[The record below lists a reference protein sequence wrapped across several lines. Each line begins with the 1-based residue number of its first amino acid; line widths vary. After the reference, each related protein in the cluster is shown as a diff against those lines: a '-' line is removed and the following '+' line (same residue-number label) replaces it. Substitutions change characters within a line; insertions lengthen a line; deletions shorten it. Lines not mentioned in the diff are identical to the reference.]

1 MSFSHPLPL
10 STAARSRGHA
20 PFVAWLV
27 LLVAAA
33 GVIPAGAQQRVDV
46 GRRAP
51 RAEPM
56 DSFTDRQLRRLQ
68 HQLDSLARVYSEND
82 QLTALE
88 RRRVEDAL
96 ARALDRIEEM
106 SARANGEMAVRSML
120 PGEQIRIRMAPQVA
134 ERAAQTM
141 SRALMQVAEDEQ
153 VRPRGWIGIV
163 AEGPS
168 LTHIEDGQLI
178 VRYFSYPRIVSVDP
192 SSPAQRAG
200 LQPSDS
206 LIAYDG
212 RDVRESDI
220 SLTRLLRPSARVVV
234 RIRRDGRLRDI
245 PVTVAAAPS
254 RIVQRREDEV
264 RVRIPV
270 EIAGSLPEAPS
281 FPRAPMPPSPAVS
294 AVRATTRQSLLAP
307 VARATPSASAR
318 PPQRPAYAFGFSFNG
333 VAGAQ
338 LTTITEGLGQTIG
351 VTYGVLVTNAPTG
364 LPAYESGLRDGDV
377 IAKVGGQAV
386 RTVPEV
392 RDLVGLATEN
402 GERAIELEIVRQK
415 RGQKILLK
423 W

>member
-1 MSFSHPLPL
+1 
-10 STAARSRGHA
+10 
-20 PFVAWLV
+20 
-27 LLVAAA
+27 
-33 GVIPAGAQQRVDV
+33 
-46 GRRAP
+46 
-51 RAEPM
+51 
-56 DSFTDRQLRRLQ
+56 
-68 HQLDSLARVYSEND
+68 
-82 QLTALE
+82 
-88 RRRVEDAL
+88 
-96 ARALDRIEEM
+96 M
-106 SARANGEMAVRSML
+106 SARANGEMALRSLL

-134 ERAAQTM
+134 ARAAQTM
-141 SRALMQVAEDEQ
+141 SRALMQVAEDDQ

-220 SLTRLLRPSARVVV
+220 SLTRLLRPSARVMV

-245 PVTVAAAPS
+245 PVTVAPAPS

-294 AVRATTRQSLLAP
+294 AVRATTRLPLLAP
-307 VARATPSASAR
+307 VAPATPSASAR

-351 VTYGVLVTNAPTG
+351 VAYGVLVTNAPTG

-377 IAKVGGQAV
+377 ITKVGGQAV